1 MTNKLGSANPNRI
14 PKPKKKGKDT
24 LDIYGY
30 YYYHPEIM
38 DSVKVTG
45 LSTSLGM
52 VYYTDLIS
60 GVLMCIMFAINIY
73 YLILKAKKMKES

>member
-1 MTNKLGSANPNRI
+1 
-14 PKPKKKGKDT
+14 
-24 LDIYGY
+24 
-30 YYYHPEIM
+30 M
-38 DSVKVTG
+38 DSLKVTG
-45 LSTSLGM
+45 LSTGLGM

>member
-1 MTNKLGSANPNRI
+1 
-14 PKPKKKGKDT
+14 
-24 LDIYGY
+24 
-30 YYYHPEIM
+30 M

-73 YLILKAKKMKES
+73 YIILKAKKMKES

>member
-1 MTNKLGSANPNRI
+1 
-14 PKPKKKGKDT
+14 
-24 LDIYGY
+24 
-30 YYYHPEIM
+30 M

-52 VYYTDLIS
+52 VYYIDLIS

>member
-1 MTNKLGSANPNRI
+1 MVSKTMTK
-14 PKPKKKGKDT
+14 
-24 LDIYGY
+24 
-30 YYYHPEIM
+30 
-38 DSVKVTG
+38 

-52 VYYTDLIS
+52 VYYTELIS

>member
-1 MTNKLGSANPNRI
+1 
-14 PKPKKKGKDT
+14 
-24 LDIYGY
+24 
-30 YYYHPEIM
+30 M

-60 GVLMCIMFAINIY
+60 GVLMCIIFAINIY